1 MASGSQ
7 VQSHLG
13 RSSDSTYD
21 IELACKASIFCLTR
35 GPGCGAGA
43 ARAAGAAQRA
53 LRAHGRQGPEGRRHG
68 RVSGAGHPGIWPAA
82 AAGGRRR
89 RAAAA
94 AAAAAAGRAGAPR
107 RACKRAGRGRGAG
120 RGGGAGARAAARK
133 GKGEGGSGG
142 GGGGGAERAEAAAAA
157 RQQPGGQA
165 CCLLESSLP
174 RPGCCRDTFGWTLRC
189 IAGRPVL
196 SSSSILSDA
205 FLCFIGKA
213 WSSMDVNQ
221 DVTPL
226 PCAQTGCC
234 AHGAR
239 WQHCDLHPLCAHA
252 GRQQSLTR
260 ARAAYPS
267 SSCPRRPRPPSTCTM
282 RRCACLRSL
291 RKSAVIK

>member
-133 GKGEGGSGG
+133 GEGEGGSGGGG

-157 RQQPGGQA
+157 RQQPWGQA
-165 CCLLESSLP
+165 CCLLDSNAP
-174 RPGCCRDTFGWTLRC
+174 RPGWCQETGSQAMRRM
-189 IAGRPVL
+189 AGRPFL
-196 SSSSILSDA
+196 SPSSILSDA
-205 FLCFIGKA
+205 FLFSTVKA
-213 WSSMDVNQ
+213 WSSGMSI
-221 DVTPL
+221 
-226 PCAQTGCC
+226 
-234 AHGAR
+234 R
-239 WQHCDLHPLCAHA
+239 
-252 GRQQSLTR
+252 
-260 ARAAYPS
+260 
-267 SSCPRRPRPPSTCTM
+267 M
-282 RRCACLRSL
+282 
-291 RKSAVIK
+291 